1 MLSELVPDAFLPV
14 AARSLFV
21 VGFLLLFGAGAPAQT
36 PALAADGVAVLLA
49 RVEKLL
55 QSGDAQGFET
65 LVSSVAAAEP
75 LRAFATDVVT
85 SGTTRAVVRERDR
98 APLEGTLPGDGYRLV
113 VDFFTETERTGR
125 IVTARIDVRRA
136 HRGEA
141 DAEWRISGAERL
153 STVEG
158 LYRLAINASRQFAAR
173 RLTITAEDMRLV
185 LDQGT
190 VFTIESGD
198 GVTGLVLFGRGEMQF
213 LPTPEAE
220 RGQVRIFSG
229 SETLAAQF
237 DTAFVR
243 LSPGEYT
250 TRLSKDSLTETAIDA
265 RLLRRAQE
273 VFAEEAPKSFS
284 LDLQDLSRDPWYL
297 IPGYGD
303 FLAEVRTRKHGT
315 LTYARSSGEAEDVT
329 LFDRSRQRNIAL
341 YASPQKLASR
351 GRFYDED
358 DLVDYDV
365 LHHDIEATIMPDR
378 EFIEARSRM
387 RIRVRAY
394 ALTTLTVRLAE
405 PLTVLG
411 VASVEHGRLLH
422 LRVTNQNSIV
432 INLPTAM
439 SRDSEMNLVIVYSGR
454 LRSQSVDR
462 EALDL
467 SPQRPSSDDSQPY
480 VPAEP
485 HYLLSNRA
493 YWHPQGPYTDYATAT
508 MRITVPDPYSC
519 VASGELSAGSPR
531 ATKNASVPQGGKV
544 YTFTAVDPLRY
555 LSVLISRL
563 VRVSSMSVP
572 LVEDPSGEFAAASL
586 AADGRRAP
594 GFRVRDRVGFVVEA
608 NPRQTSRGREM
619 TAWTSEIIQFYASL
633 IGEAPYPTMAL
644 ALVEHDLP
652 GGHSPAYFAVM
663 NTPLPSAPFVWRS
676 DPAWFQGFPEFFLA
690 HELAHQ
696 WWGQAVGWKNYHEQ
710 WISEGFA
717 QYFAAL
723 YAQKARGDETFVDML
738 RQFRRWAV
746 AESDQ
751 GPIHLGYRLGH
762 IKGDQRVFRALVY
775 NKGAA
780 VLHMLR
786 RLVGDEAFFNGLRR
800 FYFDRKFDKAGTD
813 DLQRAFEEETGQ
825 SLERFFERWIH
836 GATLPRLRYAAK
848 VEEGGVTMRFTQ
860 MTEPIFDVPVTVT
873 LTYADGRTTDVVVVV
888 TDREVVKKIAAD
900 GQVRSVG
907 VNKDS
912 AALADFDES

>member
-1 MLSELVPDAFLPV
+1 M
-14 AARSLFV
+14 
-21 VGFLLLFGAGAPAQT
+21 LFGCDAWAQEPAPAGN
-36 PALAADGVAVLLA
+36 GVAVLLS
-49 RVEKLL
+49 RIEKALHG
-55 QSGDAQGFET
+55 SDAEA
-65 LVSSVAAAEP
+65 LHALISPVAAAEP
-75 LRAFATDVVT
+75 LRSFATDLVT
-85 SGTTRAVVRERDR
+85 AGTTRAVVRERDR

-113 VDFFTETERTGR
+113 VDLFSETERTGR
-125 IVTARIDVRRA
+125 IVTARLDVRRA
-136 HRGEA
+136 HRGDDA
-141 DAEWRISGAERL
+141 AEWRISGAERL

-158 LYRLAINASRQFAAR
+158 LHRLTVNASRQFDAR
-173 RLTITAEDMRLV
+173 RLTVTAEDMRLV
-185 LDQGT
+185 LDHGT
-190 VFTIESGD
+190 VFTVESGE

-220 RGQVRIFSG
+220 RGQVRIFAG
-229 SETLAAQF
+229 NETLTTQF

-243 LSPGEYT
+243 LSPAEYT
-250 TRLSKDSLTETAIDA
+250 TRLSKDSLTETKIDA
-265 RLLRRAQE
+265 RMLRRAQE

-297 IPGYGD
+297 VPGYGD
-303 FLAEVRTRKHGT
+303 FLAEVRTKKFGT
-315 LTYARSSGEAEDVT
+315 LTYARSTGEAEDVT
-329 LFDRSRQRNIAL
+329 LFDRSKQRNIAL

-365 LHHDIEATIMPDR
+365 LHHDIEATITPER

-411 VASVEHGRLLH
+411 VGSVEHGRLLH
-422 LRVTNQNSIV
+422 LRVKNQNSIV
-432 INLPTAM
+432 INLPTAL
-439 SRDSEMNLVIVYSGR
+439 SRDAEMNLVIAYSGR
-454 LRSQSVDR
+454 LRSQGVDR
-462 EALDL
+462 EALEL
-467 SPQRPSSDDSQPY
+467 TQQRPSGDDSMPY

-508 MRITVPDPYSC
+508 LRITVPEPYTC
-519 VASGELSAGSPR
+519 VASGELAAGSPR
-531 ATKNASVPQGGKV
+531 ATKDSSIPQGSKL

-555 LSVLISRL
+555 LSVVISRF
-563 VRVSSMSVP
+563 VRVSNTSVP
-572 LVEDPSGEFAAASL
+572 LVEDPSGDFAAAAIS
-586 AADGRRAP
+586 ADGRRAP
-594 GFRVRDRVGFVVEA
+594 GFRVRDRVGLTVEA
-608 NPRQTSRGREM
+608 NPRQTSRAREM
-619 TAWTSEIIQFYASL
+619 TAWGSDILQFYAGI

-644 ALVEHDLP
+644 ALVEHDVP
-652 GGHSPAYFAVM
+652 GGHSPGYFAVM
-663 NTPLPSAPFVWRS
+663 NNPLPSSPFVWRS
-676 DPAWFQGFPEFFLA
+676 DPASFQGFPEFFLA

-723 YAQKARGDETFVDML
+723 YAQKARGDEMFVDML
-738 RQFRRWAV
+738 RQFRRWAINQ
-746 AESDQ
+746 SDQ
-751 GPIHLGYRLGH
+751 GPIALGYRLGH
-762 IKGDQRVFRALVY
+762 IKADQRVFRALVY

-813 DLQRAFEEETGQ
+813 DLQRAFEQESGQ

-836 GATLPRLRYAAK
+836 GATLPRLRYTARI
-848 VEEGGVTMRFTQ
+848 EDGGVTVRFTQ
-860 MTEPIFDVPVTVT
+860 MTEPLFDVPVTVT
-873 LTYADGRTTDVVVVV
+873 VTFTDGRVTDVVVPV
-888 TDREVVKKIAAD
+888 TDREVVKKIPVE
-900 GQVRSVG
+900 GHVRNVA